1 MKNEFWK
8 EIIIKRCATLWKCG
22 TSCMHW
28 KNCNNILKAKGLSP
42 LLQFLIWNIRCFKNI
57 ECFVW
62 WSGHSNNILSW
73 RWWLATKDECI
84 CELNAFAVCQP
95 LLFWVGRLFWLRKCW
110 TIFPKKEKRKK
121 ELLLNRCATLWKL
134 LITFGFYYFLNFLSK
149 LHNTNLSW
157 ICLWG

>member
-62 WSGHSNNILSW
+62 WSEQSNNILSW
-73 RWWLATKDECI
+73 RCWWTTNDECI
-84 CELNAFAVCQP
+84 CELNAFCCMP
-95 LLFWVGRLFWLRKCW
+95 T
-110 TIFPKKEKRKK
+110 TIILSVKIVWIGKMLDNFPKKEKRKEK
-121 ELLLNRCATLWKL
+121 IIRRCATHWKCETSCML
-134 LITFGFYYFLNFLSK
+134 LQAILQIISPIFILL
-149 LHNTNLSW
+149 
-157 ICLWG
+157 